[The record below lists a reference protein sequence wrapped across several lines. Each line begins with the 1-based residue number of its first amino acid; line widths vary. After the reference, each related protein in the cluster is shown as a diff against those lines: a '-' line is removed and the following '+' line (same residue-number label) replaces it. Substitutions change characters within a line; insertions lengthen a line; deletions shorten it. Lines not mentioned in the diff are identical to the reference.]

1 METTQLK
8 VDGMDCNS
16 CALSITKCL
25 QKQGLQNVKVNFA
38 SGDVSFENEI
48 KIELHLIQKNIE
60 DLGYKV
66 VDEHSHHDKEKGKF
80 FKTHFQR
87 FLFCLIFSLPL
98 FISHIVHIHWLMKPL
113 VQLAFTTPVY
123 ILGMSYFGKSAI
135 KSLLKGFPNMNVLIA
150 LGATAAFF
158 YSLYGMLVGKSMEF
172 MFFETTATTLT
183 FVFLGNY
190 LEEKTIDE
198 TQKAVKGL
206 LKTQTTKATMIAF
219 DDKYQEQTFE
229 VESKDL
235 KTGDLLLIKTG
246 EQVPADCKILWGEG
260 NVNESI
266 LTGESEPL
274 RKKQKDILIG
284 GSVVVDGNF
293 KAQITAA
300 GNDSVLAQ
308 IIKLIQQA
316 QTEKPPMQHLADK
329 ISAVFVPTVIAIAV
343 LTLTINYFIF
353 NVDFTESLLRCVAVL
368 VIACPC
374 AMGLATPAA
383 IAVGLGRASKNG
395 VLFKDAKSLEII
407 KFIKQ
412 VVFDKT
418 GTLTTGNFRITKYEV
433 QFEQLDRS
441 KVKSQNPKAEDN
453 ETIEQFDNLEITPTA
468 KHQTIAEIEFKRIA
482 YSLEKYSNHPIAKII
497 AKDWKINDE
506 IRWAKIEELKS
517 LGIIATDKDGN
528 NFSATSFKQV
538 QHLTKD
544 YSHNIYITKNNELLG
559 WIDVEDEIREEAASV
574 IQWFK
579 QHHIKTILL
588 SGDKKEKCEV
598 VAKTLGIDE
607 VYAEQ
612 TPDDKINFIAKLNAI
627 APTAMVGD
635 GINDAP
641 ALAKASLG
649 ISLSEASQL
658 AIQSAQVVLMKNGLK
673 KLPFALG
680 IGKHTYITI
689 QENLFWALIYNVI
702 AIPIAAVGL
711 LGKYGPTYGAI
722 IMGLSDVIL
731 AVNSV
736 KLRWKR
742 VE

>member
-38 SGDVSFENEI
+38 SGDVSFENETA
-48 KIELHLIQKNIE
+48 IELKFIEKNIE

-66 VDEHSHHDKEKGKF
+66 VKPSNKTQASKAI

-98 FISHIVHIHWLMKPL
+98 FLSHIIHIHWLMKPL

-150 LGATAAFF
+150 IGATAAFF
-158 YSLYGMLVGKSMEF
+158 YSFYGLLTGKSMDF

-190 LEEKTIDE
+190 LEERTIDE

-206 LKTQTTKATMIAF
+206 LKTQNTKATMIAF

-274 RKKQKDILIG
+274 TKKQKDILVG

-293 KAQITAA
+293 KAQIIAA
-300 GNDSVLAQ
+300 GNESVLAQ

-316 QTEKPPMQHLADK
+316 QIEKPPMQHLADK
-329 ISAVFVPTVIAIAV
+329 ISAVFVPTVIAIAI

-353 NVDFTESLLRCVAVL
+353 NIDFTESLLRCVAVL

-395 VLFKDAKSLEII
+395 VLFKDAKSLELI
-407 KFIKQ
+407 KIIKQ

-418 GTLTTGNFRITKYEV
+418 GTLTTGKFKITNYKASPTPPKEGLTIN
-433 QFEQLDRS
+433 QNNKTEQ
-441 KVKSQNPKAEDN
+441 Q
-453 ETIEQFDNLEITPTA
+453 ETRNDDDLKKIT
-468 KHQTIAEIEFKRIA
+468 
-482 YSLEKYSNHPIAKII
+482 YSLEKYSNHPIAKTIVSE
-497 AKDWKINDE
+497 WKINDE
-506 IRWAKIEELKS
+506 IRWAKIEEIKG
-517 LGIIATDKDGN
+517 LGILATDKNGN
-528 NFSATSFKQV
+528 SFSATSFKQV

-544 YSHNIYITKNNELLG
+544 FSHNIYIVKNNELLG
-559 WIDVEDEIREEAASV
+559 WIDVEDEIREEAESV
-574 IQWFK
+574 VQWFK
-579 QHHIKTILL
+579 QHQIKTILL
-588 SGDKKEKCEV
+588 SGDKKEKCEA
-598 VAKTLGIDE
+598 VAKKLSIDE

-612 TPDDKINFIAKLNAI
+612 TPDDKINFIAKLNA
-627 APTAMVGD
+627 ASPTAMVGD

-649 ISLSEASQL
+649 ISLSDASQL
-658 AIQSAQVVLMKNGLK
+658 AIQSSQVVLMKNGLK

-689 QENLFWALIYNVI
+689 QQNLFWALIYNVI

-731 AVNSV
+731 AANSIR
-736 KLRWKR
+736 LRWKKI
-742 VE
+742 E